1 MEKSALLELD
11 IGALSALL
19 RRRELTSEE
28 VTRAC
33 LERIEATDAIVNSF
47 VSLCPDRALAAAR
60 EADGRLAAG
69 NGVTPLTGVPIALKD
84 VIVTRGVLTT
94 AGSKI
99 LGNFIPPYD
108 ATVTERLEESGA
120 VILGKLNCDEF
131 AMGSSTENS
140 AFGPSR
146 NPWDVE
152 RVAGGS
158 SGGSATAVAARQCFG
173 SLGTDTGGS
182 IRLPAS
188 FCGVAGMKPTY
199 GRVSRYGIVAYASSL
214 DQVGP
219 LGKTVRDCALL
230 LEAVAGFDARD
241 STSIADPVPP
251 YAERLEEGVEGLRI
265 GVPKEYFPPGIE
277 PEVEGAVRNA
287 IAELGDLGAEILD
300 VSLPHTEY
308 AIACYYL
315 IATAEASSNLAR
327 YDGIRYGVRTGG
339 AADMAEMYC
348 QTRSQGFGREVKR
361 RIMLGTYALS
371 AGYYDAYYLKAQK
384 ARTLIRADFAK
395 AFEKCEVIAC
405 AVSPTTA
412 FRIGE
417 KTSDPVKM
425 YLSDV
430 FTTSAN
436 LAGLPALSV
445 PCGFDAR
452 GLPIGLQLIGRPLAE
467 ETLLRA
473 ARAYERGRHE
483 AVAHR
488 PAALEKA
495 LEEG

>member
-1 MEKSALLELD
+1 
-11 IGALSALL
+11 
-19 RRRELTSEE
+19 
-28 VTRAC
+28 
-33 LERIEATDAIVNSF
+33 
-47 VSLCPDRALAAAR
+47 
-60 EADGRLAAG
+60 
-69 NGVTPLTGVPIALKD
+69 
-84 VIVTRGVLTT
+84 
-94 AGSKI
+94 
-99 LGNFIPPYD
+99 
-108 ATVTERLEESGA
+108 
-120 VILGKLNCDEF
+120 
-131 AMGSSTENS
+131 
-140 AFGPSR
+140 
-146 NPWDVE
+146 
-152 RVAGGS
+152 
-158 SGGSATAVAARQCFG
+158 
-173 SLGTDTGGS
+173 
-182 IRLPAS
+182 
-188 FCGVAGMKPTY
+188 MKPTY

-219 LGKTVRDCALL
+219 LGKTVLDCALL

-241 STSIADPVPP
+241 STSIAVPVPP

-265 GVPKEYFPPGIE
+265 GVPEEYFPAGIE
-277 PEVEGAVRNA
+277 PEVERAVRNA
-287 IAELGDLGAEILD
+287 IAELGHLGAEILD

-327 YDGIRYGVRTGG
+327 YDGIRYGVRAGGTG
-339 AADMAEMYC
+339 DMAEMYC
-348 QTRSQGFGREVKR
+348 QTRSRGFGREVKR

-384 ARTLIRADFAK
+384 VRTLIRGDFAK
-395 AFEKCEVIAC
+395 AFEKCDVIAC

-445 PCGFDAR
+445 PCGFDSR

-473 ARAYERGRHE
+473 GRAYERGH
-483 AVAHR
+483 HR
-488 PAALEKA
+488 SIAQPPVGLEKA
-495 LEEG
+495 LGGR

>member
-1 MEKSALLELD
+1 MAESALLELD

-19 RRRELTSEE
+19 KRREVTSEE

-60 EADGRLAAG
+60 EADQRLAAG
-69 NGVTPLTGVPIALKD
+69 NSVTPLTGVPVALKD

-108 ATVTERLEESGA
+108 ATVTERLKESGA

-140 AFGPSR
+140 AFGPSH
-146 NPWDVE
+146 NPWDLE

-219 LGKTVRDCALL
+219 LGKTVVDCALL

-241 STSIADPVPP
+241 STSIAAPVPP
-251 YAERLEEGVEGLRI
+251 YAERLEEGIQGLRI
-265 GVPKEYFPPGIE
+265 GVPAEYFRAGIE

-287 IAELGDLGAEILD
+287 IAELGELGAEILD

-327 YDGIRYGVRTGG
+327 YDGIRYGVRTSG
-339 AADMAEMYC
+339 AADMVEMYC
-348 QTRSQGFGREVKR
+348 QTRSRGFGREVKR

-384 ARTLIRADFAK
+384 ARTLIREDFAK
-395 AFEKCEVIAC
+395 TFEKCDVIAC

-445 PCGFDAR
+445 PCGFDSR

-467 ETLLRA
+467 ETLLRVG
-473 ARAYERGRHE
+473 RAYESRHHE
-483 AVAHR
+483 SLAHP
-488 PAALEKA
+488 PAALQKA
-495 LEEG
+495 LEGR